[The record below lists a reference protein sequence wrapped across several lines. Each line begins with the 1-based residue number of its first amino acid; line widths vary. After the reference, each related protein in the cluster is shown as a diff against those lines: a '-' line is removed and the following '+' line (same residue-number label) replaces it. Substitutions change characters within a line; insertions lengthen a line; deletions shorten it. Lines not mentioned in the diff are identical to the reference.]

1 MTLASVLEAE
11 KTPSEE
17 RLRDVLSGHLCRCTG
32 YQGMLRAASRLAKDA
47 QAEAGAGA

>member
-32 YQGMLRAASRLAKDA
+32 YQGMLRAAKSLAIQAQTAAGDA
-47 QAEAGAGA
+47 